1 MEAYLPIIQ
10 TTLDEWLQLT
20 LAQPLYAA
28 ALVISIWL
36 LTSILYSIKM
46 AGLKKKNLV
55 SEQARTTAETTLNTA
70 QQQLQQTQNDT
81 LALTEQLAQQ
91 QKTTTAEQQRAQ
103 TAEQQLTKR
112 NQDIAATIQS
122 LASSFDIGE
131 RPLPVPENP
140 KADDLWQQ
148 HDKVIKQLIER
159 LRTEQLAKTELETF
173 YQAEKTK
180 LAATEAQLVSL
191 QTNLDSQTSLVLA
204 LQTQTTSLQQQ
215 QNDTQRD
222 LTDALKKHQADLT
235 RLLQLEQQ
243 ATSVAHTPSP
253 VAAPIAPVTPTPVA
267 QVTAVT
273 EEIVVSP
280 SVTVDDSAAKM
291 QDLFKKPQPAP
302 VIPEPEISALVQ
314 VAEPEP
320 IIPEFASFNEPAE
333 LTPVESIREPEPIIV
348 DVVEKT
354 PKTSA
359 LKGMYKKFTTS
370 KAEPKPEPVAV
381 VKQTPEKSS
390 ALKGLYKKFTTSKP
404 EQTESVPAPI
414 LPIVEPEP
422 MPVMQ
427 IVEPEPAPAPAPAP
441 VAPVVE
447 LVTKTEVIEKSPEKP
462 SDITQLQGLYP
473 KHTAPKIQI
482 KDLAPES
489 FDNSSNKLE
498 DVADQITEKLEKM
511 KGLYGKMFSKNK
523 E

>member
-10 TTLDEWLQLT
+10 TTLAEWLQFT

-55 SEQARTTAETTLNTA
+55 SEQARTAAETTLNTA
-70 QQQLQQTQNDT
+70 QQQLQHTQDELT
-81 LALTEQLAQQ
+81 ARTEQLAQQ
-91 QKTTTAEQQRAQ
+91 QQRAQ
-103 TAEQQLTKR
+103 TAEQQLIQR

-122 LASSFDIGE
+122 LAGSFDIGE

-159 LRTEQLAKTELETF
+159 LRTEQLAKTELEKF
-173 YQAEKTK
+173 YQAEKAK

-243 ATSVAHTPSP
+243 ASTVVHTQSP
-253 VAAPIAPVTPTPVA
+253 VAAPIASITPASIA
-267 QVTAVT
+267 QVTSVIEEPAVPS
-273 EEIVVSP
+273 SP
-280 SVTVDDSAAKM
+280 VADDSAAKM
-291 QDLFKKPQPAP
+291 QELFRKPQPAP
-302 VIPEPEISALVQ
+302 VIPEPEVSVPVQ
-314 VAEPEP
+314 IPEP
-320 IIPEFASFNEPAE
+320 LIPEFVTFNEPAE
-333 LTPVESIREPEPIIV
+333 IIPVAPIIESEPAV
-348 DVVEKT
+348 IADVAEKT

-359 LKGMYKKFTTS
+359 LKGMYKKFTSS
-370 KAEPKPEPVAV
+370 KAEPKPTPVV
-381 VKQTPEKSS
+381 VAEQTPEKSS
-390 ALKGLYKKFTTSKP
+390 KGSGLKGIYQKFTTSKA
-404 EQTESVPAPI
+404 E
-414 LPIVEPEP
+414 
-422 MPVMQ
+422 
-427 IVEPEPAPAPAPAP
+427 PAPAP
-441 VAPVVE
+441 VAPAPKPVPAAVIFELEPEPAPIMPIAEPAPAIKVAAVE
-447 LVTKTEVIEKSPEKP
+447 KTPEKP
-462 SDITQLQGLYP
+462 SNIEQLKGVYQ
-473 KHTAPKIQI
+473 KNTTAKVQI

-489 FDNSSNKLE
+489 FDDSSSKLE

-511 KGLYGKMFSKNK
+511 KGLYGKFFSKK
-523 E
+523 D

>member
-10 TTLDEWLQLT
+10 TTLAEWLQFT

-55 SEQARTTAETTLNTA
+55 SEQARTAAETTLNTA
-70 QQQLQQTQNDT
+70 QQQLQQAQNDT

-91 QKTTTAEQQRAQ
+91 KQRAQ
-103 TAEQQLTKR
+103 TAEQQLAQR
-112 NQDIAATIQS
+112 NQEIAATIQS

-131 RPLPVPENP
+131 RPLPVPENS

-159 LRTEQLAKTELETF
+159 LRTEQLAKTELDKF
-173 YQAEKTK
+173 YQAEKAK

-204 LQTQTTSLQQQ
+204 LQTQTTALQQQ

-243 ATSVAHTPSP
+243 ASTVAHAQPS
-253 VAAPIAPVTPTPVA
+253 VAAPIAPVTPAPITPVITVA
-267 QVTAVT
+267 EEPAV
-273 EEIVVSP
+273 ISSP
-280 SVTVDDSAAKM
+280 VADDSATKM
-291 QDLFKKPQPAP
+291 QDLFKKQQAAS
-302 VIPEPEISALVQ
+302 VIPEPEVTAPVQ
-314 VAEPEP
+314 IPEP
-320 IIPEFASFNEPAE
+320 LIPEFVTFNELAE
-333 LTPVESIREPEPIIV
+333 ITPVAPIIESEPV
-348 DVVEKT
+348 VIADVAEKT
-354 PKTSA
+354 PKVSA

-370 KAEPKPEPVAV
+370 KAELSTEPKPAPVV
-381 VKQTPEKSS
+381 VVEQTPEKSS
-390 ALKGLYKKFTTSKP
+390 KGTALKGLYNKFTTSKA
-404 EQTESVPAPI
+404 E
-414 LPIVEPEP
+414 
-422 MPVMQ
+422 
-427 IVEPEPAPAPAPAP
+427 PAPAP
-441 VAPVVE
+441 VAPAPEPVPAAVISEVE
-447 LVTKTEVIEKSPEKP
+447 PEPAPIMPIAEPAPAIKVEAVEKTPEKP
-462 SDITQLQGLYP
+462 INMEQLKSVYQ
-473 KHTAPKIQI
+473 KNTTAKVQI

-489 FDNSSNKLE
+489 FDDSSSKLE

-511 KGLYGKMFSKNK
+511 KGLYGKFFSKKDN
-523 E
+523 

>member
-10 TTLDEWLQLT
+10 TTLAEWLQLT

-70 QQQLQQTQNDT
+70 QQQLQQAQNDT

-91 QKTTTAEQQRAQ
+91 QKTATAEQQRAQ

-159 LRTEQLAKTELETF
+159 LRTEQLAKTELDKF
-173 YQAEKTK
+173 YQAEKAK

-191 QTNLDSQTSLVLA
+191 QTNLDNQTSLVLA
-204 LQTQTTSLQQQ
+204 LQSQTTSLQQQ

-243 ATSVAHTPSP
+243 ASSVAHAQSP
-253 VAAPIAPVTPTPVA
+253 AAAPIARVAPEPVV
-267 QVTAVT
+267 QVTAIT
-273 EEIVVSP
+273 EETVVSP
-280 SVTVDDSAAKM
+280 SVAVDNSAAKM
-291 QDLFKKPQPAP
+291 QDLFKKPEPAP
-302 VIPEPEISALVQ
+302 VISEPEISAPVQ
-314 VAEPEP
+314 LAEPEP

-333 LTPVESIREPEPIIV
+333 FTPVEPISEPEPVIA

-381 VKQTPEKSS
+381 VKETPEKSS

-404 EQTESVPAPI
+404 EQTESAPAPI

-422 MPVMQ
+422 VPVIQ
-427 IVEPEPAPAPAPAP
+427 VVEPEPAP

-447 LVTKTEVIEKSPEKP
+447 PVTKAEVIEKSPEKP
-462 SDITQLQGLYP
+462 SDMTQLQSLYP

>member
-10 TTLDEWLQLT
+10 TTLAEWLQFT

-46 AGLKKKNLV
+46 VGLKKKNLV
-55 SEQARTTAETTLNTA
+55 SEQARTAAETTLNTA
-70 QQQLQQTQNDT
+70 QEQLQQAQADT

-91 QKTTTAEQQRAQ
+91 QQRAQ
-103 TAEQQLTKR
+103 TAEQQLAQR
-112 NQDIAATIQS
+112 NQEIAATIQS

-131 RPLPVPENP
+131 RPLPVPENS

-159 LRTEQLAKTELETF
+159 LRTEQLAKTELDKF
-173 YQAEKTK
+173 YQAEKAK

-243 ATSVAHTPSP
+243 ASTVAHAQPS
-253 VAAPIAPVTPTPVA
+253 VAAPIAPVTPAPITPVITVA
-267 QVTAVT
+267 
-273 EEIVVSP
+273 EEPAAPSSP
-280 SVTVDDSAAKM
+280 VADDSATKM
-291 QDLFKKPQPAP
+291 QDLFKKQQAASVTPEPEVSAP
-302 VIPEPEISALVQ
+302 VQIPEPLIPEFVAFNELTEITP
-314 VAEPEP
+314 VAPIIEPEP
-320 IIPEFASFNEPAE
+320 VIA
-333 LTPVESIREPEPIIV
+333 
-348 DVVEKT
+348 DMVEKT

-370 KAEPKPEPVAV
+370 KAEPKPAPVV
-381 VKQTPEKSS
+381 VAEQTPEKSS
-390 ALKGLYKKFTTSKP
+390 KGTALKGLYNKFTTSKA
-404 EQTESVPAPI
+404 E
-414 LPIVEPEP
+414 
-422 MPVMQ
+422 
-427 IVEPEPAPAPAPAP
+427 PAPAP
-441 VAPVVE
+441 VAPAPKPAPAAISEVE
-447 LVTKTEVIEKSPEKP
+447 PEPAPIMPIAEPAPAIKVEAVEKTPEKP
-462 SDITQLQGLYP
+462 INMEQLKSVYQ
-473 KHTAPKIQI
+473 KNTTAKVQI

-489 FDNSSNKLE
+489 FDDSSSKLE

-511 KGLYGKMFSKNK
+511 KGLYGKFFSKKDN
-523 E
+523 

>member
-1 MEAYLPIIQ
+1 
-10 TTLDEWLQLT
+10 
-20 LAQPLYAA
+20 
-28 ALVISIWL
+28 
-36 LTSILYSIKM
+36 M

-55 SEQARTTAETTLNTA
+55 SEQARTAAETTLNTA
-70 QQQLQQTQNDT
+70 QQQLQQAQDDT

-91 QKTTTAEQQRAQ
+91 QKTATAEQQRAQ
-103 TAEQQLTKR
+103 TAEQQLAQR

-122 LASSFDIGE
+122 LAGSFDIGE

-159 LRTEQLAKTELETF
+159 LRTEQLAKTELDKF
-173 YQAEKTK
+173 YQAEKAK

-191 QTNLDSQTSLVLA
+191 QTNLDSQTSLVLS

-243 ATSVAHTPSP
+243 ASTVAHTQSP
-253 VAAPIAPVTPTPVA
+253 VAAPIAPVTPAPVA

-273 EEIVVSP
+273 EEPVVSP
-280 SVTVDDSAAKM
+280 SAAVDDSAAKM
-291 QDLFKKPQPAP
+291 QELFKKPQPAP
-302 VIPEPEISALVQ
+302 VIPEPEVSAPVQ
-314 VAEPEP
+314 IPEP
-320 IIPEFASFNEPAE
+320 LIPEFALFNEPAE
-333 LTPVESIREPEPIIV
+333 IEPVALIIEPEPVVIA
-348 DVVEKT
+348 DVTEKT
-354 PKTSA
+354 PKVSA

-370 KAEPKPEPVAV
+370 KAEPIVEPKPAPVV
-381 VKQTPEKSS
+381 EQTSEKSS
-390 ALKGLYKKFTTSKP
+390 KGTALKGLYKKFTTSKA
-404 EQTESVPAPI
+404 EPAPA
-414 LPIVEPEP
+414 PVAATPKPEP
-422 MPVMQ
+422 AA
-427 IVEPEPAPAPAPAP
+427 ISKVEPEPAPIMP
-441 VAPVVE
+441 VAESAIKVEVVA
-447 LVTKTEVIEKSPEKP
+447 KTPEKP
-462 SDITQLQGLYP
+462 SNMEQLKGVYQ
-473 KHTAPKIQI
+473 KNTTAKVQI

-489 FDNSSNKLE
+489 FDDSSSKLE

-511 KGLYGKMFSKNK
+511 KGLYGKFFSKKDN